1 MATVAIGD
9 VHGNLNALEDLLA
22 KVLPTL
28 TRRDAVVF
36 LGDYID
42 KGPDVPG
49 CIDRIIRLR
58 EQAPCPVET
67 LMGNHEHSM
76 LRAWKDPTSHSWIW
90 IGGFE
95 TIQAYSADAAADLQ
109 TEMEAAGPRLI
120 TEKLPLPY
128 HLFFEQMPPS
138 HQALF
143 KSLKP
148 YHETDDVLCVHAGM
162 DPHGGPVQLQ
172 DVGGLVWGTDGFPD
186 EYRGQRPVVYGH
198 WENPVEDE
206 TGWPW
211 PRIQWN
217 RTYGIDTIS
226 RGILTALRLP
236 DGEIIQSK
244 KYIVDASRQV

>member
-28 TRRDAVVF
+28 TRRDVVVF

-58 EQAPCPVET
+58 EQAPCTVVT

-76 LRAWKDPTSHSWIW
+76 LRTWNDPTSHSWIW

-95 TIQAYSADAAADLQ
+95 TIQSYSADAAAALQ
-109 TEMEAAGPRLI
+109 AEMEAAGPRLI
-120 TEKLPLPY
+120 TEKPPLPY
-128 HLFFEQMPPS
+128 HLFFERMPPA
-138 HQALF
+138 HQAF
-143 KSLKP
+143 FRALKP
-148 YHETDDVLCVHAGM
+148 YHETDDVLCVHAGI
-162 DPHGGPVQLQ
+162 DPDGGPIDLR
-172 DVGGLVWGTDGFPD
+172 GLEALLWGKDDFPD
-186 EYRGQRPVVYGH
+186 QYRGARSVVYGH
-198 WENPVEDE
+198 WENPMEDE

-211 PRIQWN
+211 PRIQGN

-226 RGILTALRLP
+226 RGILTALRFP

-244 KYIVDASRQV
+244 KHTVDSSRQV